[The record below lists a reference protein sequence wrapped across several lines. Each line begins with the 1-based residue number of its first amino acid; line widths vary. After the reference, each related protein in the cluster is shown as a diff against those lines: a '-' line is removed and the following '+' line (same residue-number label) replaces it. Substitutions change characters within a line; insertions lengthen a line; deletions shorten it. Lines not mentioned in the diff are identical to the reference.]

1 MAPISIGATKEDLHK
16 NNMGYYIPDPY
27 NLKQDHIL
35 SEILEDQIQKLL
47 NEDAK
52 KAKSINGLN
61 GKSKVASKKKET
73 K

>member
-1 MAPISIGATKEDLHK
+1 VEGIPNIPALFSGMVSSSGNIIINNHK
-16 NNMGYYIPDPY
+16 
-27 NLKQDHIL
+27 QQHIVT
-35 SEILEDQIQKLL
+35 EILEDQIQKLL

-61 GKSKVASKKKET
+61 GKSKVTSKKKET

>member
-1 MAPISIGATKEDLHK
+1 MS
-16 NNMGYYIPDPY
+16 YYIPDPY

-35 SEILEDQIQKLL
+35 SEILEDQIHKIL
-47 NEDAK
+47 NKDAK

-61 GKSKVASKKKET
+61 SKSKVTSKKKET

>member
-1 MAPISIGATKEDLHK
+1 MS
-16 NNMGYYIPDPY
+16 YYIPDPY

-61 GKSKVASKKKET
+61 RKSKVTSKKKET